1 MLKGLLVAV
10 VSALVVLSAYADGS
24 SEQAVA
30 QAPATN
36 AQNVTIRIGGKRIPK
51 ELAEKLTGDQI
62 IALLKDQNTD
72 SIPKLAPVIVS
83 IPFVFVVALV
93 TVTSI
98 AQHRRKAMLHRTL
111 AAMIEKGVPI
121 PPELLQS
128 SEAVNPKRSDLYRG
142 LVMCGVGIGL
152 ILFLW
157 IHGGEF
163 IAGKHAGGLWAV
175 GFIPLFVGI
184 GRLIAWKLEL
194 RKPNS

>member
-10 VSALVVLSAYADGS
+10 VSALVVISAYADET
-24 SEQAVA
+24 SEQAIA

-36 AQNVTIRIGGKRIPK
+36 AESVTIRIGGKRVPK

-62 IALLKDQNTD
+62 VALLKDQNTD
-72 SIPKLAPVIVS
+72 SIPKLAPVIVM

-93 TVTSI
+93 TVISI

-128 SEAVNPKRSDLYRG
+128 SEAVNPKRSDLRRG
-142 LVMCGVGIGL
+142 LVACGVGIGL
-152 ILFLW
+152 ILFL
-157 IHGGEF
+157 G
-163 IAGKHAGGLWAV
+163 IAGGGLVGMKHQSGLWAV

-184 GRLIAWKLEL
+184 GRLIAWKLEQ